1 MSLRTRHTAFTL
13 IELLVVIAI
22 IAVLIALLLPAVQAA
37 REAAR
42 RSTCINNMKQ
52 IGLGFLNY
60 ESTNGC
66 FAAGSVGPNNGTGTA
81 PNFPAGWYDTAHG
94 TTTPLGFVGWPGAI
108 LPFMEQQSIFNAINF
123 YLPQYT
129 TTFWEATTATAAG
142 SDRGPIGNLANST
155 AAFSQPLSFVCPS
168 STPRNNPGQAINQQK
183 DYSVNTGYLYQG
195 VGFGGCDCPDR
206 FSTAA
211 VNGFTA
217 VNSWT
222 KAAEITDGTSNTFML
237 LEEAQWTDH
246 SYILLNKGCN
256 PFLFVGHPA
265 QGMTDTL
272 FPPNNTTY
280 NNRAPASS
288 HAGGINATM
297 CDGSTRFIK
306 NTISSGYSKDL
317 VNVINPGVFQALSTR
332 NMGEV
337 VSADGF

>member
-1 MSLRTRHTAFTL
+1 MGTKSARRGFTL

-81 PNFPAGWYDTAHG
+81 PNFPTGWYDTVHG
-94 TTTPLGFVGWPGAI
+94 TTTPLGFVGWAGAI
-108 LPFMEQQSIFNAINF
+108 LPFMEQQVIFNAINF
-123 YLPQYT
+123 SLPQYT
-129 TTFWEATTATAAG
+129 TTFWEATTAGAVG
-142 SDRGPIGNLANST
+142 SDRGPIGNVANTT
-155 AAFSQPLSFVCPS
+155 AALSQPLTFVCPS

-183 DYSVNTGYLYQG
+183 DYSVNTGYITAG
-195 VGFGGCDCPDR
+195 IGFTGCDCPDR

-211 VNGFTA
+211 LNGFTA

-222 KAAEITDGTSNTFML
+222 KAAEITDGLSNTAML
-237 LEEAQWTDH
+237 FEEAQWTDH

-272 FPPNNTTY
+272 FPPNDTTY

-288 HAGGINATM
+288 HPGGINATM

-306 NTISSGYSKDL
+306 NSINSGYSTDL
-317 VNVINPGVFQALSTR
+317 VSMPKPGVFQAISTR
-332 NMGEV
+332 NGGEI
-337 VSADGF
+337 VSADAF

>member
-1 MSLRTRHTAFTL
+1 MGTSTSRRAFTL

-42 RSTCINNMKQ
+42 RSTCVNNMKQ
-52 IGLGFLNY
+52 IALAFLNY
-60 ESTNGC
+60 ETSNGC

-81 PNFPAGWYDTAHG
+81 PNFPTGWYDTVHG

-108 LPFMEQQSIFNAINF
+108 LPFMEQQVIFNAINF
-123 YLPQYT
+123 SLPQYT
-129 TTFWEATTATAAG
+129 TTFWEATTATSAG
-142 SDRGPIGNLANST
+142 SDRGPIGNVANT
-155 AAFSQPLSFVCPS
+155 TVALSQPLSFVCPS

-183 DYSVNTGYLYQG
+183 DYSVNTGYLFTG
-195 VGFGGCDCPDR
+195 TGFGGCDCPDR
-206 FSTAA
+206 YTTAA

-222 KAAEITDGTSNTFML
+222 KIAEITDGTSNTVML
-237 LEEAQWTDH
+237 FEEAQWTDH

-272 FPPNNTTY
+272 FPPNDTTY

-288 HAGGINATM
+288 HPGGINATM

-306 NTISSGYSKDL
+306 NSINSGRSTDL
-317 VNVINPGVFQALSTR
+317 VTVPKPGVFQAISTR
-332 NMGEV
+332 NVGEV
-337 VSADGF
+337 VSADAF